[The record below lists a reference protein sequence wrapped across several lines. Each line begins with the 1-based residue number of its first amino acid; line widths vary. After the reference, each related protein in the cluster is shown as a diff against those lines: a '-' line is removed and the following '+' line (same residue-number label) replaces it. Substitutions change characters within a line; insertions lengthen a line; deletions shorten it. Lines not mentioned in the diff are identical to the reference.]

1 MAIIRYWSALT
12 SIAKVVDKHRRSAL
26 QGVHLV
32 VIWSFLAIGGQED
45 ILAPWLQ
52 CQPDERTKSQ
62 KWH

>member
-1 MAIIRYWSALT
+1 MGQTVLAMAVIRYWSALT

-45 ILAPWLQ
+45 ISTLAAVS
-52 CQPDERTKSQ
+52 TG
-62 KWH
+62 

>member
-12 SIAKVVDKHRRSAL
+12 SVAKVVDEHRRSAL

-45 ILAPWLQ
+45 ISTLAAVS
-52 CQPDERTKSQ
+52 TG
-62 KWH
+62 

>member
-45 ILAPWLQ
+45 ISTLAAVS
-52 CQPDERTKSQ
+52 TG
-62 KWH
+62 